1 VSSPKNI
8 AAVRLAISA
17 KPRARTSRV
26 VRVEGLAFV
35 VAIAAPPID
44 GAANDE
50 LIRFLSEVLHVPRS
64 ALAIVQGASG
74 KRKLVE
80 VQGLTESEIVS
91 RAAAHVPAAP
101 RK

>member
-8 AAVRLAISA
+8 AAERVAISA

-26 VRVEGLAFV
+26 APVKGLAFV

-50 LIRFLSEVLHVPRS
+50 LIRFLSEVLHLPRS

-74 KRKLVE
+74 RRKLVE
-80 VQGLTESEIVS
+80 VQGLTESEIVG
-91 RAAAHVPAAP
+91 RAVAAP